1 MLPDVIQLLDHHGVG
16 VGLAAR
22 VGETSEGRDDGIVV
36 VAEVAAG
43 QDRGAVDRH
52 WLHHDHPRP
61 AECPLPVVADV
72 AIAR

>member
-1 MLPDVIQLLDHHGVG
+1 MI
-16 VGLAAR
+16 
-22 VGETSEGRDDGIVV
+22 EIVV

-43 QDRGAVDRH
+43 QDRRAVDRH